1 MIKMKNN
8 NQFSDL
14 IAALLITII
23 MIVDLV
29 VIALWIWLFI
39 WLYQYIGYWNIILAF
54 SPVGFVIVIR
64 LFFIFKEQ
72 LQNKQN

>member
-1 MIKMKNN
+1 MMKMKNN

-14 IAALLITII
+14 ITALLTTII
-23 MIVDLV
+23 MIIDLA

-54 SPVGFVIVIR
+54 LPVGFIIAVR